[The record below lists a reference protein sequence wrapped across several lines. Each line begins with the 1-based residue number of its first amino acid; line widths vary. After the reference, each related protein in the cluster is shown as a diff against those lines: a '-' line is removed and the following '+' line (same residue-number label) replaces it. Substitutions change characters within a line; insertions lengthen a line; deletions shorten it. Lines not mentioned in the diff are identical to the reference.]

1 MFLEREF
8 ADPEPDALAEDAEA
22 DVVRIIKDY
31 VRNNL
36 WSDIRKEDIVELV
49 HLNGDYVTRLFK
61 KEMGISI
68 KAYVIQQKLL
78 EARRLL
84 RTTNLTVSSVAVQ
97 LGYNNFSHFSAQ
109 YKREFGITPA
119 EEQREAR
126 G

>member
-1 MFLEREF
+1 M
-8 ADPEPDALAEDAEA
+8 
-22 DVVRIIKDY
+22 
-31 VRNNL
+31 
-36 WSDIRKEDIVELV
+36 
-49 HLNGDYVTRLFK
+49 TRLFK